1 MILERLREIENVVF
15 STWLLIIVLINFVNI
30 NAVLRMKVKNL
41 KDNET

>member
-1 MILERLREIENVVF
+1 MILERSREIENVVF
-15 STWLLIIVLINFVNI
+15 STWLLITVLINFVNI